1 MVVDPRHLRAETKN
15 NMTPE
20 RYQRLC
26 ETLDRRQPDLTLLT
40 DEVHKPHN
48 LAAIIRTCDAVGI
61 PEVHCCHPELRERQL
76 HGRSMGSS
84 RWVDVHH
91 YKSTAEA
98 VQTLQSKGFQIYAA
112 HFSEQAR
119 PYHEIDYTVP
129 CGLMMGGEKHGVS
142 PEIAALADEHVI
154 IPMQGMVK
162 SFNVSV
168 AAAIILM
175 EAQRQ
180 RQAAGLYDVSRLPSE
195 CRPDILFRWGYPELA
210 RYCDQR
216 GLAYPKLDDDGQ
228 LINPTQWY
236 HTIQSSLQ
244 E

>member
-1 MVVDPRHLRAETKN
+1 
-15 NMTPE
+15 MTPE

-26 ETLDRRQPDLTLLT
+26 KTLDRRQPDLTLLT

-48 LAAIIRTCDAVGI
+48 LAAIVRTCDAVGI
-61 PEVHCCHPELRERQL
+61 TEVHCCHPQLPERQL
-76 HGRSMGSS
+76 RGRSMGSS
-84 RWVDVHH
+84 RWVDVQHH
-91 YKSTAEA
+91 NSTVEA
-98 VQTLQSKGFQIYAA
+98 AQTLQSQGFKIYAA
-112 HFSEQAR
+112 HFSEKAR
-119 PYHEIDYTVP
+119 PYPEADYTVP
-129 CGLMMGGEKHGVS
+129 CALLVGAEKHGVS
-142 PEIAALADEHVI
+142 PGVAALADEHVI

-180 RQAAGLYDVSRLPSE
+180 RQAVGLYDVSRLPPK
-195 CRPDILFRWGYPELA
+195 RRTDILFRWGYPELA

-216 GLAYPKLDDDGQ
+216 GLAYPMLDDDGQ

-236 HTIQSSLQ
+236 HTIRPSMY